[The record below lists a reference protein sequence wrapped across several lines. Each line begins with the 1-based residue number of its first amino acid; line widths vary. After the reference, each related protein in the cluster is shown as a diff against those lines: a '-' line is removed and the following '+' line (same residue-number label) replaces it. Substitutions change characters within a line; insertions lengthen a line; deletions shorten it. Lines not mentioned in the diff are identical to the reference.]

1 MKKSLF
7 VTLICLFLALS
18 IVLAG
23 CGPKEAEVVETEE
36 VKTAE
41 PTEVVTE
48 APTEAP
54 KEVTMFDG
62 IYEER
67 FTPPGYGEYVGY
79 FHFYENGVVYVSLY
93 NNGQYMAGYYEI
105 VDEGKGWDPKL
116 GEADHVFDP
125 TAATTD
131 KTIII
136 TNFDGSEY
144 ARVGYDTALDM
155 VVNLES
161 YYNKNFKHIVDS
173 PHTPEDETGV
183 NVIELY
189 KEDDDYSLVAL
200 KHNGTFQDS
209 IDMII
214 EGTWVKEGN
223 VFTLT
228 DADSGKSY
236 TITMNEDGTGAYV
249 GQDGTALTL
258 VPPKEKVVQLTF
270 AGSLL
275 EAAYGEMKGIT
286 YLYEDKTAKLA
297 LEYPAGQVREIEG
310 TWEMAADYSL
320 NITINDQTVNVPLN
334 YETRLF
340 NDFAFPTSDGVND
353 VQLVM
358 KQVIPGPKYT
368 WVGTTDP
375 NVVLE
380 MFEDGTCKL
389 NYVGMGTVTQGTWT
403 VDTTGQLPAW
413 AITLDA
419 TFENKPIEV
428 TSDYKTGFFF
438 TFKNDSGQLEQI
450 LTLTFADY
458 QAANP
463 KP

>member
-18 IVLAG
+18 MVLAG

-54 KEVTMFDG
+54 EEVTMFTG

-116 GEADHVFDP
+116 GEPDHEFDV

-161 YYNKNFKHIVDS
+161 YYNKNFKHIIDS

-200 KHNGTFQDS
+200 KHNGTFEDS

-214 EGTWVKEGN
+214 EGTWVKEGDI
-223 VFTLT
+223 FTLT
-228 DADSGKSY
+228 DADSGETY
-236 TITMNEDGTGAYV
+236 TITMNEDGTGAYA
-249 GQDGTALTL
+249 GLDGTTLTL
-258 VPPKEKVVQLTF
+258 VPPKEKAVTLSF
-270 AGSLL
+270 AGTLA
-275 EAAYGEMKGIT
+275 EAAYGEMKGTT
-286 YLYEDKTAKLA
+286 YLYEDETAA
-297 LEYPAGQVREIEG
+297 VVINYAGVDNTIEG
-310 TWEMAADYSL
+310 TWKLGADY
-320 NITINDQTVNVPLN
+320 NITLTLDGVDYLIPLN
-334 YETRLF
+334 YETQLF
-340 NDFAFPTSDGVND
+340 GDFVYTTTDGVND
-353 VQLVM
+353 VELVM
-358 KQVIPGPKYT
+358 AQVVPGPKYT
-368 WVGTTDP
+368 WVGTNP
-375 NVVLE
+375 SVVLE
-380 MFEDGTCKL
+380 MYPDGTCKL

-403 VDTTGQLPAW
+403 EDNSGPLPQFT
-413 AITLDA
+413 ITLDE
-419 TFENKPIEV
+419 TFESQLIEV
-428 TSDYKTGFFF
+428 TTDYKTAFFF
-438 TFKNDSGQLEQI
+438 TFKNGSGQLEDT
-450 LTLTFADY
+450 LSLTFADY

-463 KP
+463 QQ